1 MTGPVQLV
9 LGKQLNN
16 KSLNDYLSVV
26 NRINI
31 EKNSDQRLQTN
42 RRAD

>member
-42 RRAD
+42 RRAN